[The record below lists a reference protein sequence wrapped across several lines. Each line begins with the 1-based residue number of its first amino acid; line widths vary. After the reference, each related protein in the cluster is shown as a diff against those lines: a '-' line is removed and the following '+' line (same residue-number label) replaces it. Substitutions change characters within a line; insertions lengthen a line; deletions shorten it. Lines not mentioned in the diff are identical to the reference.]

1 MALTKS
7 GSKKP
12 STVAE
17 KARRVAF
24 LLGSLCV
31 LVCSGC
37 STFGTYSLGPST
49 TAQVTQNLSNTA
61 STGDASACLNVDCVP
76 DPNTLPPTELNKITM
91 PTYRIEPPDL
101 LIVDAIRAVPKSP
114 YTVRTQDILQIIVA
128 NAQPDQP
135 IAGAYL
141 VEANG
146 LVNLGP
152 SYGPVKVE
160 GLTMDEAQ
168 DAITRHL
175 RATVFQPQ
183 VSVSLQQPALTQQI
197 VGERIVGPDG
207 SVRLGVY
214 GSVYVTGLTI
224 AEATRAIEE
233 RLSKSFSDVK
243 VSVDVFGYNSK
254 VFYLISEGAGFGD
267 QVVRLPITGND
278 TVLDA
283 IASIGGLSQVSSSKI
298 WISRPAPHGVG
309 CDQILPVDWDAIAT
323 GANTCTNYQILPGDR
338 LFVSQDRVFALG
350 SLLSRVLNPIE
361 RIFGFGLLVAQT
373 QRSIDGLG
381 IDGFFF

>member
-1 MALTKS
+1 MAEVES
-7 GSKKP
+7 GDRQP
-12 STVAE
+12 TTVAE
-17 KARRVAF
+17 MARGVAF
-24 LLGSLCV
+24 LLGVCWTLA
-31 LVCSGC
+31 CSGC
-37 STFGTYSLGPST
+37 LSTGTYSLGPST
-49 TAQVTQNLSNTA
+49 TPQVTMNLSNA
-61 STGDASACLNVDCVP
+61 AATGDPGACPDVDHVP

-114 YTVRTQDILQIIVA
+114 YTIRTQDILQIIVA

-224 AEATRAIEE
+224 AEARAAIEE
-233 RLSKSFSDVK
+233 KLSEYFSDVK

-254 VFYLISEGAGFGD
+254 VFYFISEGAGFGD

-283 IASIGGLSQVSSSKI
+283 VASIGGLSQVSSSKI
-298 WISRPAPHGVG
+298 WISRPAPHGG
-309 CDQILPVDWDAIAT
+309 CDQILPVDWEAITT

-338 LFVSQDRVFALG
+338 LFVAQDRVFALG
-350 SLLSRVLNPIE
+350 TLISRVLNPIE
-361 RIFGFGLLVAQT
+361 RLFGFGLLVAQT
-373 QRSIDGLG
+373 QDSINFLG
-381 IDGFFF
+381 FGGQFFF